1 MQVTSNTSYGAL
13 APLKAQ
19 AQSTANN
26 TSTSSSTS
34 ASTTT
39 SADSIGT
46 YDFTDMTP
54 NQMKSAVQAL
64 ANSGKIDSTQAIRM
78 QMMGMPLGTLVDG
91 KFQPLTPAQR
101 QSFANTPVNYIQL
114 FQGNMA
120 FLQQQGL
127 VNDPKSGYHDDQTIL
142 AAMQQAQGSVSS
154 VNITA

>member
-1 MQVTSNTSYGAL
+1 MQVTSNTSYGVV

-19 AQSTANN
+19 AQSTTNN
-26 TSTSSSTS
+26 TSTSSSTGVN
-34 ASTTT
+34 TTT
-39 SADSIGT
+39 SADSVGT

-64 ANSGKIDSTQAIRM
+64 ASSGKIDSTQAIRM
-78 QMMGMPLGTLVDG
+78 QMMGMPLGTMVDG
-91 KFQPLTPAQR
+91 KFQPLTAAQR
-101 QSFANTPVNYIQL
+101 ESYANTPVNYMQL

-127 VNDPKSGYHDDQTIL
+127 ANDPKSGYRDDQAIL